1 MSNLKEVTLDELTNS
16 VKNQTINTED
26 TKVGKTPM
34 ANPNIQPGRAV
45 SISDLGEHM
54 KKVNNVEEK
63 KVTQAP
69 LVEDAFESMNS
80 TIGGRI
86 KRMQEEVVPI
96 IMENAKDMAMQKE
109 LGVDVEHVKLGDREE
124 SIESISG
131 TSTEVKV
138 KNDVINAIPSVDIDE
153 LLDDD
158 EEAVETAPK
167 IAVNP
172 NPTIAVKSLET
183 QPAAKTTAKPI
194 NSVIEENSNDDDLDS
209 LMKDLELEDAKLD
222 NKDEDNETDDERKE
236 RFKESLQSVKIA
248 RDPIDLSRFKIRKT
262 PTSSTAVLNHISSR
276 NQQLKKADWALYYT
290 KRSVTFTESRGPELE
305 ALRKTIT
312 NSNSINGVIAS
323 LHFVYDH
330 IVDANKPPFEAW
342 CKTIRTEDI
351 ESLYFGLY
359 RACYSDA
366 NLVARACIGDKGCN
380 KTSLID
386 TDIMS
391 MVKFDND
398 EIKERFYSIL
408 NRDTTTDSTDVESEL
423 IQISDDFVIS
433 CAMPTLYSTFIQYA
447 TLKSEVIDK
456 YSDILNTM
464 AYIDGFY
471 SIDRDTMELVP
482 MSIKEYPNNLNKT
495 VLSKLK
501 VYTDILKTL
510 TNDQYN
516 VLTAKLN
523 NIIQDSKVTYIYPK
537 TTCPECGVTIPEE
550 GIASVLNL
558 LFTRAQLV
566 QIKSL

>member
-1 MSNLKEVTLDELTNS
+1 MLNSKEVTLDELANS
-16 VKNQTINTED
+16 VKRPTTTNED
-26 TKVGKTPM
+26 TKVEKTPM
-34 ANPNIQPGRAV
+34 ANPNIQPGKAV
-45 SISDLGEHM
+45 SIADLGAHM
-54 KKVNNVEEK
+54 KKVNHVEEK
-63 KVTQAP
+63 QVKQAP
-69 LVEDAFESMNS
+69 MVEDAFNSMTS
-80 TIGGRI
+80 TINGRI
-86 KRMQEEVVPI
+86 KRMEEEIVPI
-96 IMENAKDMAMQKE
+96 IMENARDMAMQKE
-109 LGVDVEHVKLGDREE
+109 LGVDVEHVKLGPREE
-124 SIESISG
+124 SIDSISG
-131 TSTEVKV
+131 NAIEVKV
-138 KNDVINAIPSVDIDE
+138 EDTSAIPSVNIDE
-153 LLDDD
+153 LLDDGD
-158 EEAVETAPK
+158 DDKVVEVAPTAPK
-167 IAVNP
+167 TQKMAEPAIEDKP
-172 NPTIAVKSLET
+172 KTI
-183 QPAAKTTAKPI
+183 KTTNDA
-194 NSVIEENSNDDDLDS
+194 IEENSSDDDLDS
-209 LMKDLELEDAKLD
+209 LMKDLELEDSKLD
-222 NKDEDNETDDERKE
+222 DKSEDNETDDQRKE

-262 PTSSTAVLNHISSR
+262 PTSSSSILNSINNK
-276 NQQLKKADWALYYT
+276 NQQFKKADWALYYT
-290 KRSVTFTESRGPELE
+290 KRSVTFIESRGPELE
-305 ALRKTIT
+305 ALRKTIS

-323 LHFVYDH
+323 LRFVYEH

-359 RACYSDA
+359 RACYADA
-366 NLVARACIGDKGCN
+366 NLVARACIGDNGCK

-386 TDIMS
+386 TDIITMI
-391 MVKFDND
+391 KFDND
-398 EIKERFYSIL
+398 EVKEKFYSIL
-408 NRDTTTDSTDVESEL
+408 NRDTTTDNIDVESEL

-482 MSIKEYPNNLNKT
+482 ISIKEYPNNLNKT

-516 VLTAKLN
+516 VLTTKLN
-523 NIIQDSKVTYIYPK
+523 NIIQDSKITYIYPE

-550 GIASVLNL
+550 NIGSVLNL